1 MEGGGRE
8 GGRMEGRGGGEAGE
22 GGLRRMTMCFSAY
35 LQQNDG
41 R

>member
-1 MEGGGRE
+1 MEGGGGRGGWRE
-8 GGRMEGRGGGEAGE
+8 EGGGEAGE